1 MRDILDIGE
10 VAKRSG
16 VRVSALRYYEEK
28 GLKGLI
34 ASVGRR
40 GLHRLFRESVL
51 YQLSLIALAR
61 IAGFSLDETAKMFP
75 ANGQITIN
83 RENLL
88 MKADEMELSIK
99 RLSAMRDGLR
109 HVARCPMKN
118 QLDCPK
124 FQRLVTMAGKA
135 QFKSGA
141 KKKKAQ
147 RSSRV
152 F

>member
-28 GLKGLI
+28 GLI

-40 GLHRLFRESVL
+40 GLNRLFRENVL

-61 IAGFSLDETAKMFP
+61 YAGFSLAETATMFP
-75 ANGQITIN
+75 ANGRVTIN
-83 RENLL
+83 REKLL
-88 MKADEMELSIK
+88 IKAREIAVSIK
-99 RLSAMRDGLR
+99 RLSAMRDGLK
-109 HVARCPMKN
+109 HVAHCPMPN

-124 FQRLVTMAGKA
+124 FQRLVKVAAKV
-135 QFKSGA
+135 QFKSA
-141 KKKKAQ
+141 RKKKKAQ
-147 RSSRV
+147 SKPRR
-152 F
+152 

>member
-28 GLKGLI
+28 GLI
-34 ASVGRR
+34 TSVGRR
-40 GLHRLFRESVL
+40 GLHRLFRENVL

-61 IAGFSLDETAKMFP
+61 YAGFSLNETATMFP
-75 ANGQITIN
+75 ANGRVTIN
-83 RENLL
+83 REKLL
-88 MKADEMELSIK
+88 IKANEMELSIK
-99 RLSAMRDGLR
+99 RLSALRDGLR

-124 FQRLVTMAGKA
+124 FQRLVKTAGKV
-135 QFKSGA
+135 QFTSGA
-141 KKKKAQ
+141 KRKKTQ
-147 RSSRV
+147 RKPRE
-152 F
+152 